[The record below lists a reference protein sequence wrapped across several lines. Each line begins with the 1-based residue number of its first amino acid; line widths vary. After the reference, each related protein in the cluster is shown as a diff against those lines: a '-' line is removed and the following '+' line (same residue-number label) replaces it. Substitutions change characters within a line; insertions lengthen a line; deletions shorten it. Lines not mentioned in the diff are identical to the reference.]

1 MFGIQDTGSDGQNKR
16 WAFTKKLRFTYGM
29 IFFYINK
36 SLIMEKNSKINDPKK
51 REEKDDNPT
60 SQPDPET
67 LGKTDPQENM
77 KGPVSSLVK
86 KVEENMEKNDE
97 KDKEDEE

>member
-1 MFGIQDTGSDGQNKR
+1 
-16 WAFTKKLRFTYGM
+16 
-29 IFFYINK
+29 
-36 SLIMEKNSKINDPKK
+36 MEKNKINDPKK
-51 REEKDDNPT
+51 KGKEKDEHPV

-86 KVEENMEKNDE
+86 KVEENMEENDK
-97 KDKEDEE
+97 KDKEEEGG

>member
-1 MFGIQDTGSDGQNKR
+1 M
-16 WAFTKKLRFTYGM
+16 KKD
-29 IFFYINK
+29 
-36 SLIMEKNSKINDPKK
+36 SKINDKEKK
-51 REEKDDNPT
+51 EKEKDDNPV

-97 KDKEDEE
+97 KDKEEERED

>member
-1 MFGIQDTGSDGQNKR
+1 
-16 WAFTKKLRFTYGM
+16 M
-29 IFFYINK
+29 IFYYINK
-36 SLIMEKNSKINDPKK
+36 SLIMEKNTKIKDPKDK
-51 REEKDDNPT
+51 GEEKKDNPV

-86 KVEENMEKNDE
+86 KVEESMEKNDE
-97 KDKEDEE
+97 KDKEEEEEG

>member
-1 MFGIQDTGSDGQNKR
+1 MFGIQDTGIDGQNKQ
-16 WAFTKKLRFTYGM
+16 WAFTKKLILTYGM
-29 IFFYINK
+29 IFFGISK
-36 SLIMEKNSKINDPKK
+36 SLIMEKNSKKNDPKK
-51 REEKDDNPT
+51 KGEKDDNPV

-97 KDKEDEE
+97 KEEE

>member
-1 MFGIQDTGSDGQNKR
+1 MPAWLLVEYFHGTV
-16 WAFTKKLRFTYGM
+16 
-29 IFFYINK
+29 FFCNSK
-36 SLIMEKNSKINDPKK
+36 SLIMEKNTKINDPKK
-51 REEKDDNPT
+51 QGKEKDEHPV

-86 KVEENMEKNDE
+86 KVEEGMEENDK
-97 KDKEDEE
+97 KDKEEETEKDS